1 MIILQNQLET
11 ADETMP
17 DVSWRKDVALCVVDH
32 ISRSGEFPC
41 LFAQHASRTKRLVFS
56 FVDDLSQAAC
66 MQSALDLAEY
76 LQRAASWDGSPATA
90 EALVMVFH
98 PERVAATSVA
108 GYHQIAWRVLQF
120 WHDVDPVPWPATVAM
135 DPHTPYWTMCFA
147 GVQIFVNIS
156 NPAHLNR
163 RSRNL
168 GPALTLVINPRERFD
183 RVAGD
188 TPAGHKIRQRIRE
201 RIEAYDGL
209 AHSPTLGSY
218 EAGEIEWW
226 QYGLAETNEP
236 RTDRCPFKM
245 RTEPKLDGT
254 EPSEALPADLTRRVS
269 HNG

>member
-1 MIILQNQLET
+1 MLIIQNHLEMSDAT
-11 ADETMP
+11 AP
-17 DVSWRKDVALCVVDH
+17 NVPWRKDVASSIVDH
-32 ISRSGEFPC
+32 ISRTGQFPC
-41 LFAQHASRTKRLVFS
+41 LFAQHASRAKRLVFS
-56 FVDDLSQAAC
+56 FVDDLSVASF
-66 MQSALDLAEY
+66 MKSASDLAEY
-76 LQRAASWDGSPATA
+76 LERAARWDGSAATA
-90 EALVMVFH
+90 EPLVMVFH
-98 PERVAATSVA
+98 PEQVAAPSVA

-120 WHDVDPVPWPATVAM
+120 WHDVDPVPWPDRVAK
-135 DPHTPYWTMCFA
+135 DPHMPYWTMCFA

-156 NPAHLNR
+156 NPAHRLR

-183 RVAGD
+183 IVAGD
-188 TPAGHKIRQRIRE
+188 TPAGWKIRERIRA

-226 QYGLAETNEP
+226 QYGLMESNEP

-245 RTEPKLDGT
+245 RAAAAHDEAEPPKPISAASGRQ
-254 EPSEALPADLTRRVS
+254 AS